1 MGPWKSDSVRTSE
14 FISSHQGSVAHATNP
29 NNYLFIFTAAM
40 KSWLLFL
47 SLLCFVLA
55 HSQDSPCIKVH
66 FIYGSK
72 PLKEYK
78 GTEQKWFGGIH
89 GGHVGIE
96 GDSGSFYSF
105 EKTGKNKVFNGQPN
119 NCAYRSVK
127 ADDFWDIMKTKEDS
141 LESATIII
149 PINEQQKQKLD
160 SITRVYIQQVPYC
173 YAVFGMR
180 CASSTYDILAQVG
193 ILPEYSRFKTTMK
206 IFYPRRL
213 RKRLLHQAEENNWTV
228 IKKQGT
234 PKRKW
239 EKDV

>member
-1 MGPWKSDSVRTSE
+1 
-14 FISSHQGSVAHATNP
+14 
-29 NNYLFIFTAAM
+29 M

-47 SLLCFVLA
+47 SLFCFVLA
-55 HSQDSPCIKVH
+55 HSQDSPCIKVQ

-72 PLKEYK
+72 PLKKYK
-78 GTEQKWFGGIH
+78 DTEQKWFGGIH

-96 GDSGSFYSF
+96 ADNGSFYSF
-105 EKTGKNKVFNGQPN
+105 EKTGKNKVFNGQPD
-119 NCAYRSVK
+119 NCAYRSVN
-127 ADDFWDIMKTKEDS
+127 ADEFWGIMQTKEDS

-149 PINEQQKQKLD
+149 PINQQQKQKLD
-160 SITRVYIQQVPYC
+160 SITRSYIQRTPYC

-180 CASSTYDILAQVG
+180 CGASTYEILAQMG
-193 ILPEYSRFKTTMK
+193 ILPEYPRFKTSMK

-213 RKRLLHQAEENNWTV
+213 RKRLLHRAEENNWTV